1 MMLPAFSDHF
11 TRALNEA
18 PERVKKDFKK
28 QLPLLLKD
36 LKYPSLHAKKYD
48 ESKDLWQARVNGSW
62 RMYFIIEGN
71 IYYFVDI
78 MAHPK

>member
-1 MMLPAFSDHF
+1 MIETSFSERF
-11 TRALNEA
+11 KRSLNDA

-28 QLPLLLKD
+28 QLPLLLKN
-36 LKYPSLHAKKYD
+36 LQYPSLRAKKYD
-48 ESKDLWQARVNGSW
+48 EAKGVWQARVNDSW

>member
-1 MMLPAFSDHF
+1 MILPAFSEHF
-11 TRALNEA
+11 NRSLHEA

-28 QLPLLLKD
+28 QLPLLLKN

-48 ESKDLWQARVNGSW
+48 ESKDLWQERVNGSW

-71 IYYFVDI
+71 TYYFIDI
-78 MAHPK
+78 MPHPK

>member
-1 MMLPAFSDHF
+1 MILPAFSDHF
-11 TRALNEA
+11 MRALNEA

-36 LKYPSLHAKKYD
+36 LKYPSLRAKKYD
-48 ESKDLWQARVNGSW
+48 ETRGIWQARVNGSW